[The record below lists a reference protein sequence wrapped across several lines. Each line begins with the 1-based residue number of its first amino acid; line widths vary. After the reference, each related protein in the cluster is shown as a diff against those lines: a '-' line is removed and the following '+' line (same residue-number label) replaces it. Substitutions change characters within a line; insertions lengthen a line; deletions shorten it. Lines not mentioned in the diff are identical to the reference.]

1 MCSFLAIF
9 INEIK
14 LALFLVYRP
23 PPDYTSGNLYHG
35 PHLEHSFNDIV
46 INKINNTIANL
57 NTPVPDIIL
66 AGDFNFPKASWHEG
80 TGIHPQGNS
89 PESRMLSQLIDT
101 CETHQLFQKITF
113 GTRPT
118 PTGGSNTLDLLFTNN
133 HLLINH
139 ISHRLSSLSDHAII
153 TCHTAHNLPLNINP
167 ATPDTPNPTTLSSF
181 NLNRG
186 CKENISEA
194 ANSLEWD
201 TIFHGKD
208 NSEKRRT
215 LETHMLEIL
224 EQNCPKYAHKP
235 GQTRN
240 KIPRDRRILFR
251 QRKRKLKLKN
261 SMTTGNTRILTLTNE
276 ILDIENKLVVS
287 FKNERLAEENKA
299 INNIKTNPKHF
310 YSFARKHQIIKGG
323 IGPLKVNDKLITS
336 PQEICENLS
345 AQYSSVYSQPDPS
358 NAITDPIS
366 FFTLDNPDIPSLL
379 DIEFSEQMIEEE
391 IASLKNH
398 SAPGPDH
405 FPVLL
410 LKTYKKE
417 LSKPI
422 YMMWRES
429 LDNHDIDPLL
439 LHAIVCPVQKPGSET
454 YHAKSYRPI
463 SLTSHIIKIF
473 EKIVRKAIISH
484 LVNNN
489 LLPTNQHGFLQGRST
504 LSQLLNQV
512 ETITRILESGND
524 LDSVYLDFAK
534 AFDKVDHT
542 LLYKKLK
549 SMRIGGKV
557 GVWLHTFLSNRTQQV
572 SANGAISAPSPVL
585 SGVPQGTV
593 LGPILFIIMISDL
606 DSNLQK
612 AFAAL
617 FADDS
622 RISSIVAS
630 EEDSQNFQQELNRAI
645 YPWATENK
653 AVFNGDKFEHIH
665 FGNKLDDIPRYQDP
679 NGNHISIKP
688 QIKDLGVLISNDL
701 SWSPQVDKVISD
713 CRKQAAWILRTF
725 SKRDMTTMR
734 TLWISLLR
742 PIVDYCSPLWS
753 PKPTNYGIID
763 RLEGTL
769 RSFTKHVD
777 GLHDY
782 TYSERLKAM
791 NLQSVQR
798 RHERYKIIY
807 IYKIKEGLVPNL
819 PLDPSNPENSF
830 ALKFSTSLRGGCR
843 CSLPNQTLYH
853 NPAEIPRNS
862 SFALT
867 ASNLWNCLPPNISC
881 IKNCTIPS
889 FKNKLDKFLDL
900 FPDNPRC
907 SATGLFTDPNT
918 GRLSN
923 SIWHMRQHPSIIDK
937 INKFNKRL
945 DIVNPLQGR
954 ASTR

>member
-1 MCSFLAIF
+1 MAPIHPHPPQRPPNSPPNVNPHQTPSSHPLSAPPITTIPSPPPMPSTPLPSPSQTNLLPPPTTQPSPTTQFQTTPPTTQIPATSPTTQLPIARHLPRDGDAPQPANDLPPPSPLIYPSFVFANIGGLLSPTGRIAKIPILTQDCNDDTPLFLAFTESHLNNTSKEKEHHIPNYSHIISNRKNRQKGGVIIYLHNHFTFKLLAEESDEMCSFLAIF

-14 LALFLVYRP
+14 LALFLAYRP

-35 PHLEHSFNDIV
+35 PHLEHSFNNIV

-323 IGPLKVNDKLITS
+323 IGPLKVNNKLITS

-463 SLTSHIIKIF
+463 SLTSHIIKIS
-473 EKIVRKAIISH
+473 EEIVRKAIISH
-484 LVNNN
+484 LINNN
-489 LLPTNQHGFLQGRST
+489 LLP
-504 LSQLLNQV
+504 
-512 ETITRILESGND
+512 
-524 LDSVYLDFAK
+524 
-534 AFDKVDHT
+534 
-542 LLYKKLK
+542 
-549 SMRIGGKV
+549 
-557 GVWLHTFLSNRTQQV
+557 
-572 SANGAISAPSPVL
+572 
-585 SGVPQGTV
+585 
-593 LGPILFIIMISDL
+593 
-606 DSNLQK
+606 
-612 AFAAL
+612 
-617 FADDS
+617 
-622 RISSIVAS
+622 
-630 EEDSQNFQQELNRAI
+630 
-645 YPWATENK
+645 
-653 AVFNGDKFEHIH
+653 
-665 FGNKLDDIPRYQDP
+665 
-679 NGNHISIKP
+679 
-688 QIKDLGVLISNDL
+688 
-701 SWSPQVDKVISD
+701 
-713 CRKQAAWILRTF
+713 
-725 SKRDMTTMR
+725 
-734 TLWISLLR
+734 
-742 PIVDYCSPLWS
+742 
-753 PKPTNYGIID
+753 
-763 RLEGTL
+763 
-769 RSFTKHVD
+769 
-777 GLHDY
+777 
-782 TYSERLKAM
+782 
-791 NLQSVQR
+791 
-798 RHERYKIIY
+798 
-807 IYKIKEGLVPNL
+807 
-819 PLDPSNPENSF
+819 
-830 ALKFSTSLRGGCR
+830 
-843 CSLPNQTLYH
+843 
-853 NPAEIPRNS
+853 
-862 SFALT
+862 
-867 ASNLWNCLPPNISC
+867 
-881 IKNCTIPS
+881 
-889 FKNKLDKFLDL
+889 
-900 FPDNPRC
+900 
-907 SATGLFTDPNT
+907 
-918 GRLSN
+918 
-923 SIWHMRQHPSIIDK
+923 
-937 INKFNKRL
+937 IN
-945 DIVNPLQGR
+945 
-954 ASTR
+954 